1 MNLPGGESASHPT
14 TPPDEVNRLW
24 QHGMHEERLF
34 HDRLNY
40 FSFLETGLLTICVI
54 MYNKEPSIGFFLPVA
69 VVALLLTLLW
79 LVIQVRHWAYV
90 EHVHVRIRQLVP
102 EYRAT
107 VEAFAGPGRRDGLS
121 ISKPLALAVPAL
133 FACTWIALFVWIL
146 IHAEARTPE
155 AFLTPERAAILVLA
169 AVVGWLVLRLR
180 RTERILKEMRRP
192 PEPPSVTP
200 P

>member
-1 MNLPGGESASHPT
+1 MNLPDVEPQPS
-14 TPPDEVNRLW
+14 PDQINRLW

-79 LVIQVRHWAYV
+79 LIIQVRHWVYV
-90 EHVHVRIRQLVP
+90 EHVHVRIRSLVP

-121 ISKPLALAVPAL
+121 ISKPLALAVPTL
-133 FACTWIALFVWIL
+133 FACTWIALFVWLL
-146 IHAEARTPE
+146 IRSQAPGLPV
-155 AFLTPERAAILVLA
+155 AFLTPERAAIIAMA
-169 AVVGWLVLRLR
+169 AVIGWIVLRTR
-180 RTERILKEMRRP
+180 RLERILKANRD
-192 PEPPSVTP
+192 VTP
-200 P
+200 R

>member
-1 MNLPGGESASHPT
+1 MTAPGGESENRPAT
-14 TPPDEVNRLW
+14 ADEVNRLW

-54 MYNKEPSIGFFLPVA
+54 MYNKEPAIGFFLPVA

-90 EHVHVRIRQLVP
+90 EHVNNRIRQLVP

-107 VEAFAGPGRRDGLS
+107 VESFSRNGLS
-121 ISKPLALAVPAL
+121 ISKPLALAVPSL
-133 FACTWIALFVWIL
+133 FACTWIALFVAIL
-146 IHAEARTPE
+146 IRAGSPAPE
-155 AFLTPERAAILVLA
+155 AMLTPERAVLLVLA
-169 AVVGWLVLRLR
+169 TVVGWLVLRVR
-180 RTERILKEMRRP
+180 RTERIVKEMRRRP
-192 PEPPSVTP
+192 DPPSVTP